1 MCLCF
6 RKCDVVN
13 RGVSGYNTRWAKLIL
28 PRLITRSTSAEST
41 VAVTIFFGANDSALK
56 GMIACLFFFLF
67 PMICSLKAVLQFSR
81 KGRILHGLFLL
92 LLCEPVAL
100 FSFLELIVFSHFI
113 CI

>member
-56 GMIACLFFFLF
+56 GMIACFFFF
-67 PMICSLKAVLQFSR
+67 FS
-81 KGRILHGLFLL
+81 
-92 LLCEPVAL
+92 P
-100 FSFLELIVFSHFI
+100 
-113 CI
+113 